1 MLYLE
6 YRKLNERVIIMAY
19 KLYGRQ
25 VFETEVNGKTYTF
38 TCYGQSTSYGFR
50 HICTLGY
57 TNTTKCE
64 YIKHKIIAKATYYN
78 RTWESF
84 EYETVLRKAIENLDE
99 TKEVKEKLHKI
110 LIERT
115 AEEEHE
121 KCERQVKAFENLW
134 NGLSDENKEHIKNG
148 VGENGIQSEEQA
160 NAVMAVMGLMSL
172 MQG

>member
-1 MLYLE
+1 
-6 YRKLNERVIIMAY
+6 MAY

-25 VFETEVNGKTYTF
+25 VFEAEVNGKTYTF

-57 TNTTKCE
+57 NDTTKQE
-64 YIKHKIIAKATYYN
+64 YIKRDIIAKVVYIN

-84 EYETVLRKAIENLDE
+84 PYETVLRKAIQNLDE
-99 TKEVKEKLHKI
+99 TKEVKEKLHEI

-121 KCERQVKAFENLW
+121 KCERQIKAFENLW
-134 NGLSDENKEHIKNG
+134 NGLSDENKEHIRNG

-160 NAVMAVMGLMSL
+160 DTVMAVMGLMTL